1 MSGFV
6 DLHCHLLPGVDDGAR
21 TPEEA
26 LEMARALV
34 QLGFVTVAVSPH
46 ARAGCAPVE
55 VCVERLEA
63 TRAAL
68 QEAGIPLALELGA
81 ENALVEDGFL
91 DSLGTPAAR
100 CIHRGPYVLVE
111 LPYGSPVPAL
121 PTLVFQMMRKGV
133 VPLFAHPERCL
144 EFQRPGRGA
153 EVVALGAR
161 LQLDVG
167 ALSGRYGPVARRTA
181 RTLLDDRL
189 YTVAATDLHGPS
201 GAQRWVEQAIAE
213 LRAAAGEAAVRSLL
227 RDGPARVLAG
237 EVVEMPEGGGVDG
250 GTP

>member
-21 TPEEA
+21 TPEDA

-34 QLGFVTVAVSPH
+34 DVGVSTVAVSPH
-46 ARAGCAPVE
+46 ARSGCAPVE

-63 TRAAL
+63 LRRALADA
-68 QEAGIPLALELGA
+68 EVPLTLELGA

-91 DSLGTPAAR
+91 DGLGTPAAR
-100 CIHRGPYVLVE
+100 PVHRGPYVLVE
-111 LPYGSPVPAL
+111 LPYTAPVPAL

-133 VPLFAHPERCL
+133 VPLLAHPERCL
-144 EFQRPGRGA
+144 ELQRPDRAA
-153 EVVALGAR
+153 EVVGLGAR

-167 ALSGRYGPVARRTA
+167 ALSGRYGPVARRAA
-181 RTLLDDRL
+181 RELLDRGL
-189 YTVAATDLHGPS
+189 YSVAATDLHAPS
-201 GAQRWVEQAIAE
+201 GARRWIERALSD
-213 LRAAAGEAAVRSLL
+213 LRSCAGEAAVDRLF
-227 RDGPARVLAG
+227 RDGPGRVLAG
-237 EVVEMPEGGGVDG
+237 ETVEMPEAGRVDG

>member
-21 TPEEA
+21 TPEDA

-34 QLGFVTVAVSPH
+34 DVGVSTVAVSPH
-46 ARAGCAPVE
+46 ARAGCAPLD
-55 VCVERLEA
+55 VCRERLVELRRALGEA
-63 TRAAL
+63 A
-68 QEAGIPLALELGA
+68 IPLTLELGA

-100 CIHRGPYVLVE
+100 PVHRGPYVLVE
-111 LPYGSPVPAL
+111 LPYAAPVPAL

-133 VPLFAHPERCL
+133 VPLLAHPERCL
-144 EFQRPGRGA
+144 ELQRPGRA
-153 EVVALGAR
+153 QEVVALGAR
-161 LQLDVG
+161 LQLDLG

-181 RTLLDDRL
+181 RSLLDDGL
-189 YTVAATDLHGPS
+189 YAVAATDLHAPA
-201 GAQRWVEQAIAE
+201 GARRWMERALSD
-213 LRAAAGEAAVRSLL
+213 LRGCAGDSTVDRLF
-227 RDGPARVLAG
+227 RDGPVRVLGG
-237 EVVEMPEGGGVDG
+237 EPVEMPGAGGVDG